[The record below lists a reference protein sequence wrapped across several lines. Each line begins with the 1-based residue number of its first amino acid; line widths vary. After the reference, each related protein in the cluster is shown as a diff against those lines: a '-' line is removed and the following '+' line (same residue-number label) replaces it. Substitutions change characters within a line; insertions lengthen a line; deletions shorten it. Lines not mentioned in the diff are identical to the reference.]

1 MSDPSKPNILL
12 VVPDGMQAGTV
23 FPDSQCHTPNFDRLA
38 ARGVRFRRAHTSS
51 PTCSPARASLMTGL
65 LPHNHGVLE
74 VEHGKDDD
82 QCVLRTDKP
91 HWAQRLVENGYRTG
105 YFGKWH
111 IERTNKL
118 DDFGWQQHAVKDA
131 KYMRNLGK
139 GSEGPQPE
147 IDPDF
152 CRHVDSHEGYNKI
165 LHYAAVDLGPEDRYP
180 GVSLKQSQ
188 EFLTESIAS
197 GEPWACCLS
206 FSEPNESLI
215 AGKEALSH
223 YDVDQLELPASL
235 RDDYS
240 NRPNLYR
247 RVHGV
252 FKDVT
257 DREWREALACYYARI
272 TELDQI
278 FGKVYDQLE
287 AAGQLDNTIIILAA
301 DHGRYVG
308 SHGFDAH
315 NFGPFEEIY
324 RIPMIVSGPGIAE
337 DEESDALV
345 GFHDLCPT
353 LLELTGSE
361 SIDSPDSNSFAGEL
375 RSPGSMKD
383 AFDEGYAE
391 FFGAR
396 FCHIQRVLW
405 KDHWKFAFNGFD
417 FDELYDLEA
426 DPHEMEN
433 LINEP
438 EHQALI
444 KELMAR
450 VWAKIRDTGDKSI
463 HETHYYPMRFGAV
476 GPNAAA

>member
-1 MSDPSKPNILL
+1 MSNPSKPNILL

-38 ARGVRFRRAHTSS
+38 ARGVRFKRAHTSS

-111 IERTNKL
+111 IERTDKL
-118 DDFGWQQHAVKDA
+118 DAFGWQEFVCKDG
-131 KYMRNLGK
+131 KFMRNLGT

-147 IDPDF
+147 IDPEF
-152 CRHVDSHEGYNKI
+152 SRHVESPEGYNRI

-180 GVSLKQSQ
+180 GVSLRHTQ
-188 EFLTESIAS
+188 EFLTKSIES
-197 GEPWACCLS
+197 GDPWACCIS
-206 FSEPNESLI
+206 FSEPNEALI
-215 AGKEALSH
+215 AGREALSH
-223 YDVDQLELPASL
+223 YNVDEIKLPANL

-247 RVHGV
+247 RVQGV
-252 FKDVT
+252 FENVT
-257 DREWREALACYYARI
+257 DQEWREALACYYARI
-272 TELDQI
+272 TELDSI
-278 FGKVYDQLE
+278 FGKIYDQLE
-287 AAGQLDNTIIILAA
+287 AAGQLDNTIIIMAA

-324 RIPMIVSGPGIAE
+324 RVPMIVSGPGIAKG
-337 DEESDALV
+337 EESDALV

-353 LLELTGSE
+353 LLELTGSQP
-361 SIDSPDSNSFAGEL
+361 I
-375 RSPGSMKD
+375 
-383 AFDEGYAE
+383 
-391 FFGAR
+391 
-396 FCHIQRVLW
+396 
-405 KDHWKFAFNGFD
+405 
-417 FDELYDLEA
+417 
-426 DPHEMEN
+426 
-433 LINEP
+433 
-438 EHQALI
+438 
-444 KELMAR
+444 
-450 VWAKIRDTGDKSI
+450 
-463 HETHYYPMRFGAV
+463 
-476 GPNAAA
+476 